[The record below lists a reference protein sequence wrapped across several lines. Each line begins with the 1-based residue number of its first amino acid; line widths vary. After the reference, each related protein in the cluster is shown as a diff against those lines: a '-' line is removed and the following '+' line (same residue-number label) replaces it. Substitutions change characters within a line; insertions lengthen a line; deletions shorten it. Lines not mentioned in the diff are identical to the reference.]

1 MTALA
6 IVIARTL
13 FEESFQ
19 TINLK
24 QVALFC
30 WIGLLASLFLIVYGL
45 VFDFDFF

>member
-13 FEESFQ
+13 FKESFQ
-19 TINLK
+19 TINFK

-30 WIGLLASLFLIVYGL
+30 GIGLLVSLFLIVYGL
-45 VFDFDFF
+45 AFDSDFF